1 MRNLNI
7 IQVVVLLAAG
17 ATAAPAGEPDRPNA
31 HKQAATRNYGQIL
44 KEHSPGPIRMP
55 DPATARQDYEE
66 ILKQHSLK
74 SNGNGNPADAQRTY
88 DQFLKD
94 LGHHPDPAQ
103 RSHDQTHDLSRAAMQ
118 EPSSDL
124 PQLTR
129 RSPGRSQRYGEAL
142 PVGIYCNKCHRFVD
156 TQGEKDDHQKPDKKC
171 CGYGYRTVETE
182 EERRALRAGLLAEWE
197 ERRKAEEE
205 ENAVR
210 KAAYEAKIKKAKKGK
225 ILSFL
230 TRTHR

>member
-1 MRNLNI
+1 
-7 IQVVVLLAAG
+7 
-17 ATAAPAGEPDRPNA
+17 
-31 HKQAATRNYGQIL
+31 
-44 KEHSPGPIRMP
+44 
-55 DPATARQDYEE
+55 
-66 ILKQHSLK
+66 
-74 SNGNGNPADAQRTY
+74 
-88 DQFLKD
+88 
-94 LGHHPDPAQ
+94 
-103 RSHDQTHDLSRAAMQ
+103 MQ